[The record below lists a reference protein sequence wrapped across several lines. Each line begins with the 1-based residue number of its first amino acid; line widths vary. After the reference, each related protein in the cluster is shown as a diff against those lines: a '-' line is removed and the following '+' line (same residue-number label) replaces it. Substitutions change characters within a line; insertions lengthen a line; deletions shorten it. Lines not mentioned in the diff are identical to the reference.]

1 MGTLVDKLQKTLNSK
16 KMIKAAIEKRGVY
29 VGNAP
34 FGDYPKKIADICTG
48 TTEEWKE
55 ADWIDITRVLNT
67 DEETYTYKSIYL
79 LTDEVDTITLAGG
92 EAYKTSDS
100 GTLITEGGEYT
111 FTGAGDVA
119 CGIGYKTRYLIVY
132 GNSADNNFPEGITPS
147 VLWAVIDGKSFIK
160 SSAFQN
166 AHRLRYVQCLGS
178 IQYIGNGAFRNC
190 VDLVW
195 FVGANNAS
203 YIDDYAFYGCINLRG
218 VDFIASTVLRNGAF
232 QHCISLDEVEINVG
246 NGYKSNSAVNAF
258 DRARINKL
266 RIFGLYSPNV
276 INTLRFYYTSVKH
289 LVIEDGCTVYP
300 RVQILSDYIICCR
313 ELNIPPS
320 VKELDYLSLS
330 SLTNLNVTLPAGI
343 TSLPNYSFYI
353 CANLESVGGIESI
366 ETIEYCCFCSCD
378 RLKELTLPKVKVLT
392 GYNTIYNCK
401 SLRKVSM
408 PILAEI
414 KLYAN
419 NTYKNAFCSL
429 ESLEE
434 LLLPEL
440 KTVNAFNVI
449 SDLPLL
455 KTLSLPKLESV
466 SSYFIYSC
474 DSLEEFTV
482 PKGLKAFGSNFIYN
496 CKSLKRVTFEDGFC
510 GKYSAT
516 YLFNYAV
523 CNCANLEY
531 IYLPASIDMDDN
543 ATTTAT
549 YHIGSGCPNVT
560 TVELGQGYKQTL
572 YLNNMP
578 NLSHDSLLQ
587 NLNALADLTGQ
598 TAKKLVLGSVNLAKL
613 TDEEKAIATNK
624 NWTLS

>member
-67 DEETYTYKSIYL
+67 DEETYTYKSICL

-160 SSAFQN
+160 SSAFKN

-178 IQYIGNGAFRNC
+178 IQYIGITAFRNC

-203 YIDDYAFYGCINLRG
+203 YIDGYAFYGCISLRG
-218 VDFIASTVLRNGAF
+218 VDFIASTVLHNGAF
-232 QHCISLDEVEINVG
+232 QYCISLDEVRINAR
-246 NGYKSNSAVNAF
+246 NGYNPSSVTYAF
-258 DRARINKL
+258 DKARINKL
-266 RIFGLYSPNV
+266 RIFSLPPSIGTLRLYS
-276 INTLRFYYTSVKH
+276 TSVKH

-300 RVQILSDYIICCR
+300 LVYVSGSIAACYR

-320 VKELDYLSLS
+320 VKEFDPGSLS

-343 TSLPNYSFYI
+343 TSLPNYSFCS

-366 ETIEYCCFCSCD
+366 ETIGYGSFYSCD
-378 RLKELTLPKVKVLT
+378 RLKELTLPKVKVFT
-392 GYNTIYNCK
+392 GYSTICSCK

-414 KLYAN
+414 LSYGSN
-419 NTYKNAFCSL
+419 DGAFVSL
-429 ESLEE
+429 DSLEE
-434 LLLPEL
+434 LSLPEL
-440 KTVNAFNVI
+440 MTVKAPNVI
-449 SDLPLL
+449 KNLPLL

-466 SSYFIYSC
+466 SNSFIYSC

-482 PKGLKAFGSNFIYN
+482 PKGLKAFGGYFIYN

-510 GKYSAT
+510 GKYSTT
-516 YLFNYAV
+516 YLFSYTV

-560 TVELGQGYKQTL
+560 TVELGKGYKQTL

>member
-55 ADWIDITRVLNT
+55 ADWIDITRVLDT

-147 VLWAVIDGKSFIK
+147 VLWAVIDGKSFIM

-232 QHCISLDEVEINVG
+232 QYCISLDEVRINAR
-246 NGYKSNSAVNAF
+246 NGYNPSSVTYAF
-258 DRARINKL
+258 DKARINKL
-266 RIFGLYSPNV
+266 RIFSLPPSIGTLGLF
-276 INTLRFYYTSVKH
+276 TTSVKH

-300 RVQILSDYIICCR
+300 LVQRINETSNCCR

-320 VKELDYLSLS
+320 VKEFSPGSLS
-330 SLTNLNVTLPAGI
+330 SLTNLNVTLPSGM
-343 TSLPNYSFYI
+343 TSLPDYSFCN
-353 CANLESVGGIESI
+353 CASLESVTGMELIENIGRFSF
-366 ETIEYCCFCSCD
+366 YLCN
-378 RLKELTLPKVKVLT
+378 RLKELILPKVKVLT
-392 GYNTIYNCK
+392 GCGTIYNCK

-414 KLYAN
+414 KSN
-419 NTYKNAFCSL
+419 SSSDCAFISL
-429 ESLEE
+429 DSLEE
-434 LLLPEL
+434 LSLPEL
-440 KTVNAFNVI
+440 MAVKAPNVI
-449 SDLPLL
+449 KNLPLL

-466 SSYFIYSC
+466 SNSFIYSC

-482 PKGLKAFGSNFIYN
+482 PKGLKAFGSSFIYN

-510 GKYSAT
+510 GKYSIN
-516 YLFNYAV
+516 YLFNYTV

-543 ATTTAT
+543 AITTAT
-549 YHIGSGCPNVT
+549 YHIGSTCPNVT

-572 YLNNMP
+572 YLSNMP